1 MKIKA
6 RKLYRILAGSV
17 FPVLYFFTPSKIP
30 VQMLIFYLLGILT
43 PIEVIR
49 KITPNFYNVLHEH
62 SKGVLKKEPGILL
75 GDTFFLIALSI
86 IIGIFSK
93 PVAILSI
100 SYLIIGDTFSN
111 LIGIPYG
118 KHRFKW
124 GKSIEG
130 SLAFFTSS
138 IIIGLILNLYFHLP
152 LIVIF
157 IGALTSSIIE
167 MLPNKIDDNF
177 TTGICGAIIME
188 LFLKF
193 Y

>member
-1 MKIKA
+1 MKIKS
-6 RKLYRILAGSV
+6 RKIYRILAGSV
-17 FPVLYFFTPSKIP
+17 FPILYFFTPSKIP

-49 KITPNFYNVLHEH
+49 KITPNFYNVLQEH

-118 KHRFKW
+118 RHRFKW

-130 SLAFFTSS
+130 SLAFFISS
-138 IIIGLILNLYFHLP
+138 ILIGFVLNLYFKLP
-152 LIVIF
+152 FPVIL
-157 IGALTSSIIE
+157 IGAVIETLIE
-167 MLPNKIDDNF
+167 MFPSKIDDNF
-177 TTGICGAIIME
+177 TTGICGSVAME

>member
-1 MKIKA
+1 MKIKS

-86 IIGIFSK
+86 IIVIFSK
-93 PVAILSI
+93 PVAIISI
-100 SYLIIGDTFSN
+100 AYLIIGDTFSN

-118 KHRFKW
+118 RHRFKW

-130 SLAFFTSS
+130 SISFFISTL
-138 IIIGLILNLYFHLP
+138 ITGFILNLYFKLP
-152 LIVIF
+152 FIVIF
-157 IGALTSSIIE
+157 TGALVETIVE
-167 MLPNKIDDNF
+167 LFPNRIDDNF
-177 TTGICGAIIME
+177 TVGISGAIAME
-188 LFLKF
+188 LLLRI
-193 Y
+193 